1 MKFMH
6 LSDLHIG
13 KRVNEFSMIEDQKH
27 ILSEII
33 TMIKE
38 EKPDGLLLA
47 GDIYDKSIPTI
58 EGVNLF
64 DEFLTTVSSLKTPVY
79 IVSGNHD
86 SAERLNFGGRIME
99 AQKVY
104 IAGVFQGE
112 LKKVTVSDEFG
123 PLNIYLL
130 PFVKPAM
137 VTPYYEEI
145 ETYEDAVRAI
155 IEHTKIN
162 TEERNVLVAHQF
174 IISGSQ
180 TPERSDSELESIGGL
195 DQIDASVFEPFDYV
209 ALGHLHGAQRIGRD
223 TIRYAGSPLKYSF
236 SEVKQKKS
244 VTMVTLGE
252 KGDVS
257 YELKPLVPI
266 RDMRVIK
273 GPIDELLNPENYTKG
288 NTSDYIQATL
298 TDEGNLVDAI
308 GRMRTVYPN
317 IMRLDFENSMTR
329 KNENAKTAAT
339 DVQKKNPME
348 LFKEF
353 FVAQNNVEMDEK
365 QEEIM
370 TRLLN
375 RLEGEDE

>member
-209 ALGHLHGAQRIGRD
+209 ALGHLHGAQRIGKD

-266 RDMRVIK
+266 RDMRGIK
-273 GPIDELLNPENYTKG
+273 GPIDELLNPKNYTKG

>member
-209 ALGHLHGAQRIGRD
+209 ALGHLHGAQRIGKD

-273 GPIDELLNPENYTKG
+273 GPIDELLNPKNYTKG

>member
-1 MKFMH
+1 MH

>member
-27 ILSEII
+27 ILNEILE
-33 TMIKE
+33 MIKE
-38 EKPDGLLLA
+38 EKPDGLIIA
-47 GDIYDKSIPTI
+47 GDVYDKSIPTV
-58 EGVNLF
+58 EGVTLF
-64 DEFLTTVSSLKTPVY
+64 DGFLTSVSALKTPVY

-104 IAGVFQGE
+104 IAGVFEGE
-112 LKKVTVSDEFG
+112 LKKVTVTDEHG

-137 VTPYYEEI
+137 VTPYHPEI
-145 ETYEDAVRAI
+145 ETYEEAVKAI
-155 IEHTKIN
+155 IEHANVDTS
-162 TEERNVLVAHQF
+162 ERNLLVAHQF
-174 IISGSQ
+174 IICGNQ
-180 TPERSDSELESIGGL
+180 TPIRSDSELESIGGL

-209 ALGHLHGAQRIGRD
+209 ALGHLHGAQKIGRES
-223 TIRYAGSPLKYSF
+223 IRYAGSPIKYSF
-236 SEVKQKKS
+236 SEVRQKKS
-244 VTMVTLGE
+244 VTMVTMGKKGE
-252 KGDVS
+252 VS
-257 YELKPLVPI
+257 YELKPLTPLK
-266 RDMRVIK
+266 DMRVIK
-273 GPIDELLNPENYTKG
+273 GPIEELLNPEYYTQA
-288 NTSDYIQATL
+288 NTNDYIQATL
-298 TDEGNLVDAI
+298 TDEENIVDAI
-308 GRMRTVYPN
+308 GRLRTVYPN
-317 IMRLDFENSMTR
+317 IMRLDFENSMT
-329 KNENAKTAAT
+329 KNNENARTMAT

-353 FVAQNNVEMDEK
+353 FTAQNNVDMNEK

-375 RLEGEDE
+375 RLEGEE